1 MKYLDRAN
9 ETHWT
14 ARKFHGSEKPL
25 GSKMAQLRGEV
36 FRHRFRETSLSD
48 LVVAQWAWYWRECTT
63 V

>member
-48 LVVAQWAWYWRECTT
+48 LVV
-63 V
+63 